1 MYFTSTLKIQII
13 KKSSP
18 TLLETPM
25 IPLPPFPSKA
35 SGVISFGDKY
45 GKDP

>member
-1 MYFTSTLKIQII
+1 MYFTSTLKIEII

-18 TLLETPM
+18 TLLDTP
-25 IPLPPFPSKA
+25 PPPFPPVPTKLNTLT
-35 SGVISFGDKY
+35 FGDRY